1 MFNEHQARAWPP
13 RRNRAGG
20 SGAARAPHLGRPGA
34 MVRVG
39 LGCCGGVALSWM
51 AEHGP
56 GRHAQRDAAKPRAV
70 GCRPAVRVV
79 APPVPSTKGQVTTSL
94 CGAALV
100 AVLSPSGVMSAPGLG
115 KSPLGP
121 DYSTASFVEGA
132 GLPSLRE
139 ALASGAQAEEA
150 WQQLGTTFAG
160 CRAATFV
167 YKGTKVVA
175 TGDPWPLRG
184 WVVARPP
191 MDGPSGWPAP
201 KPVPTSTSSCSRPL
215 TTTGT
220 FPTSTW
226 GPRRSPP

>member
-13 RRNRAGG
+13 RPNRAGG

-34 MVRVG
+34 MARVG
-39 LGCCGGVALSWM
+39 LAVAALLSAGW
-51 AEHGP
+51 P
-56 GRHAQRDAAKPRAV
+56 STGRAATLSATLQSHVLSVADLPY
-70 GCRPAVRVV
+70 GWSPA
-79 APPVPSTKGQVTTSL
+79 PVPSTKGQVTTSL

-167 YKGTKVVA
+167 YKGTKAVA
-175 TGDPWPLRG
+175 TGDPLAFARLGRSSSAYG
-184 WVVARPP
+184 WTVRVAGAQTGSDVDVVLFQAANYYGYLSYL
-191 MDGPSGWPAP
+191 D
-201 KPVPTSTSSCSRPL
+201 V
-215 TTTGT
+215 
-220 FPTSTW
+220 